1 VEERSRNGGND
12 QKTTENMFGT
22 RENRGE
28 NDGEHGENDEERR
41 PPRRKNVENVKD
53 EDRFCSPTFST
64 SAVATHAR

>member
-1 VEERSRNGGND
+1 
-12 QKTTENMFGT
+12 MFGT

-64 SAVATHAR
+64 SAVAIHAR